1 MIDWTEEAMMGV
13 VPTIAGLNLT
23 GTIVSIL
30 LGRFADSMNHLV
42 FTMPFL
48 PSEGQ
53 PAKALIN
60 EELRDVLV
68 FRYLPILWYR
78 YPIPNEIRE
87 YWYTERPD
95 ILNYMQKAY
104 QNLDIQFLPD
114 GVVEEINR
122 NQLKE
127 GITQI
132 TEQTLLQT
140 NEHFSTQ
147 VLANTKLEQVGEL
160 QKSVSFFTEH
170 IRDSFLQYLEKL
182 G

>member
-1 MIDWTEEAMMGV
+1 VNITGSVFLGILGV
-13 VPTIAGLNLT
+13 V
-23 GTIVSIL
+23 
-30 LGRFADSMNHLV
+30 ADSLNHLV

-60 EELRDVLV
+60 EELREVLV

-87 YWYTERPD
+87 YWYNQRPD
-95 ILNYMQKAY
+95 ILKYMQKAY

-114 GVVEEINR
+114 GVVEESNR
-122 NQLKE
+122 TQWKE
-127 GITQI
+127 GITQL
-132 TEQTLLQT
+132 TEQTFLPT
-140 NEHFSTQ
+140 KEHFSTQ
-147 VLANTKLEQVGEL
+147 ILADTNFEQVGEL
-160 QKSVSFFTEH
+160 QKSISFFTETIH
-170 IRDSFLQYLEKL
+170 DSFLQSFEKL